1 MAGTAAPSGDLQNR
15 KQIILDYLS
24 DHIDQARS
32 ADELAEATG
41 MPIEEAMVAV
51 EALAYEQEVA
61 KERTEGGQPVYRR
74 KP

>member
-1 MAGTAAPSGDLQNR
+1 MAGTAAPSGDLQSR
-15 KQIILDYLS
+15 KQIILDYLT
-24 DHIDQARS
+24 DHIDQTRS

-51 EALAYEQEVA
+51 EALAYEQEIA